1 MDLERPETPAH
12 DKQRPYTITQE
23 IQNGLERLTKYW
35 RLTCVKKHGYGEG
48 DVYEANRDKFHKDFV
63 QMLEGAELLK
73 WETVVFPE
81 SGNDAKKLRFPDNKY
96 LYRFFVAVA
105 VVWGLEF
112 EAVNKAVHGGSTEP
126 DTAGAFLAKHW
137 DSEVAF
143 QEQKIANAEKDLE
156 ERRAKLKGSAIKN
169 SLRVKEGWI

>member
-12 DKQRPYTITQE
+12 DKQRPYTITQQ
-23 IQNGLERLTKYW
+23 IQNKLEKLTKYW
-35 RLTCVKKHGYGEG
+35 KLTCVKKHGYWEG
-48 DVYEANRDKFHKDFV
+48 DWDEAKRKELHEDFV

-73 WETVVFPE
+73 WETIVFPE
-81 SGNDAKKLRFPDNKY
+81 SGNDAKNLKFPGNKY
-96 LYRFFVAVA
+96 LYRFFVTQAVL
-105 VVWGLEF
+105 WGLEF

-126 DTAGAFLAKHW
+126 GTAGAFLAKHW

-143 QEQKIANAEKDLE
+143 QEQKITNAEQDLR
-156 ERRAKLKGSAIKN
+156 ERRAKLKGSAIKD